1 MLKKYISKF
10 AMDILPSVA
19 ATIIGAYVV
28 NHYIVT
34 KPAAN
39 APVTA
44 AVSTTEPQAEAKV
57 APEAAKAGS
66 KAPGT
71 SSDVAN
77 IPEAGRKARDRRKT
91 SGEGRRQSGET
102 RRQTGGDREY
112 SCRNAPPP
120 AGAARKADRQGCSG
134 AGAACRAG
142 LRTRGCRA
150 GYCPCPGS

>member
-1 MLKKYISKF
+1 MRLKVPASKPARGVAGMLKKYISKF

-77 IPEAGRKARDRRKT
+77 IPA
-91 SGEGRRQSGET
+91 
-102 RRQTGGDREY
+102 TGGKAKCL
-112 SCRNAPPP
+112 SQQSKNHKTAPPTP
-120 AGAARKADRQGCSG
+120 
-134 AGAACRAG
+134 
-142 LRTRGCRA
+142 
-150 GYCPCPGS
+150 P